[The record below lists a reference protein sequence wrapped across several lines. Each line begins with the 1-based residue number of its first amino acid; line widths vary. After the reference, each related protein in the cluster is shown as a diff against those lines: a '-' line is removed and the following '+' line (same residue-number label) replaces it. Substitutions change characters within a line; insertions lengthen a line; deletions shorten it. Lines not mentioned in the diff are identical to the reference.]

1 MRSVEDGGLAA
12 WRRFAV
18 KLSARRCLC
27 AGLAAWGL
35 FGAALAAAQ
44 EEAAVTTTADLVFGQ
59 SAALTGPASELGSG
73 MRQGLLAAF
82 EEVNRSGGVHGRQL
96 SLVTLD
102 DAYEPEAAIANTRT
116 LIEEIQAQALIG
128 AVGTPTSRAAQPVA
142 AEAGV
147 PYIAPFTGAEFLR
160 KAELRPNVINV
171 RASYFQETAEIVA
184 RLTADLGLTRI
195 GIFYQ
200 ADSYGRAGLQGLR
213 LALEAHNLPL
223 VAEADYPRNTESVK
237 VPLLDLRRFQPEA
250 VVIIGAYQP
259 AAALIRWSRRLGF
272 NPVFVNISFVGS
284 SALARELGP
293 DGEGV
298 YITQVV
304 PFPADDSV
312 PVVADYQRA
321 LTLVAPQA
329 VPGFVSLEGYLAG
342 RLLIEGVRRAGAE
355 ISPARLLEAL
365 RGMSA
370 VDLGGFELSYGPAD
384 NQGSDR
390 VYLTRMDANGEVR
403 PAARMVRK

>member
-12 WRRFAV
+12 WRRFAA
-18 KLSARRCLC
+18 KPSARRCLC

-44 EEAAVTTTADLVFGQ
+44 EEAAATTTADLVFGQ

-312 PVVADYQRA
+312 PVVANYQRA

>member
-12 WRRFAV
+12 WRRFAA
-18 KLSARRCLC
+18 KPSAWRCLC
-27 AGLAAWGL
+27 ASLAAWGL

-44 EEAAVTTTADLVFGQ
+44 EEAAATTTADLVFGQ

-312 PVVADYQRA
+312 PVVANYQRA